1 MAGIIL
7 NSIWKDEVR
16 AINAE
21 ELSMWILQQINL
33 GKLKFKDLD
42 KNFRIGFSG
51 KVKKLI
57 GKRKFEINIYNSYK
71 LNIDDRI
78 VKIKDNTKPDIDISA
93 VARQN
98 NLKGLFV
105 KEILNEMENSNIDK
119 NTLENVL
126 EIGLDIL
133 EK

>member
-1 MAGIIL
+1 MSALCAALPKKIL
-7 NSIWKDEVR
+7 KSRSR
-16 AINAE
+16 ATPKRNNKREKAAWLRLFFMLFLACFYTNIH
-21 ELSMWILQQINL
+21 
-33 GKLKFKDLD
+33 FCLD
-42 KNFRIGFSG
+42 KRAR
-51 KVKKLI
+51 V
-57 GKRKFEINIYNSYK
+57 RYNIYNLYK

>member
-1 MAGIIL
+1 MVSLAGIIL

-51 KVKKLI
+51 KVKKKIRLEDLDEELQENLQTQWNLNQR
-57 GKRKFEINIYNSYK
+57 GNIMC
-71 LNIDDRI
+71 
-78 VKIKDNTKPDIDISA
+78 
-93 VARQN
+93 QN
-98 NLKGLFV
+98 AGNCAGFLGV
-105 KEILNEMENSNIDK
+105 S
-119 NTLENVL
+119 
-126 EIGLDIL
+126 
-133 EK
+133 

>member
-1 MAGIIL
+1 MIIK
-7 NSIWKDEVR
+7 STIPIGYTASVR

-57 GKRKFEINIYNSYK
+57 GKRKF
-71 LNIDDRI
+71 D
-78 VKIKDNTKPDIDISA
+78 
-93 VARQN
+93 
-98 NLKGLFV
+98 
-105 KEILNEMENSNIDK
+105 
-119 NTLENVL
+119 
-126 EIGLDIL
+126 
-133 EK
+133 